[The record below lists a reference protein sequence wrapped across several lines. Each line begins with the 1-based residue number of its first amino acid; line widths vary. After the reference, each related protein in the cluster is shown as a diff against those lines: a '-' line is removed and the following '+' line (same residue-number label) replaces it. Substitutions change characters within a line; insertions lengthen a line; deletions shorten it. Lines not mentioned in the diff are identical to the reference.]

1 MHDVVGEQVVD
12 TLRWE
17 GWRETRR
24 ARSHVVLAAH
34 GRTPGRVTVPV
45 HPHRPL
51 GPRLLE
57 LLAAAT
63 ASRWIRADP

>member
-1 MHDVVGEQVVD
+1 MHNVLGEQVVD

-17 GWRETRR
+17 GWHETRR
-24 ARSHVVLAAH
+24 ARSHVVLAAR
-34 GRTPGRVTVPV
+34 GRPPARVTIPV

-51 GPRLLE
+51 GPRMLE

-63 ASRWIRADP
+63 GSPWIRADP